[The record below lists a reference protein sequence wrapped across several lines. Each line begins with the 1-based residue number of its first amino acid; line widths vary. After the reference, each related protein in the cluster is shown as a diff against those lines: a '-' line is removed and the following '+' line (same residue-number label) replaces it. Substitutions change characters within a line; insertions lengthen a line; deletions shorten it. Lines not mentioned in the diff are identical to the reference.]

1 MDCGSSRVPVR
12 EPLMSISLSS
22 LLSIILNLLI
32 GDPASVLTISLLVDA
47 GPTIKL
53 RNSHF
58 H

>member
-1 MDCGSSRVPVR
+1 MDCGLSGAPVR
-12 EPLMSISLSS
+12 EPLISISLSL
-22 LLSIILNLLI
+22 LLSIILKVLI